1 MKRAIISVAD
11 KTGICD
17 FAASLLDLGWEII
30 SSGGTARFLRE
41 HGIQVTEVSDVTGFP
56 EILGGRVK
64 TLNPRIHGGILARR
78 DVKEDMSELE
88 EHGIKAIDMVVCN
101 LYPFAE
107 AASKPDATLE
117 DMVEQIDIGG
127 PSLIRAAAKNQA
139 WRL

>member
-56 EILGGRVK
+56 EILG
-64 TLNPRIHGGILARR
+64 
-78 DVKEDMSELE
+78 
-88 EHGIKAIDMVVCN
+88 
-101 LYPFAE
+101 
-107 AASKPDATLE
+107 
-117 DMVEQIDIGG
+117 
-127 PSLIRAAAKNQA
+127 
-139 WRL
+139 